1 MSSGPYLFNARTE
14 HGTFE
19 DQEEWSER
27 INYRYFGSS
36 CYQFTSKLSWKK
48 IRFTEDRKASKKA
61 KSLYEKTDVYE
72 LKVTNLNAK
81 QMTDNE
87 IREEFVEAKEWE
99 NGFAQMIKSN

>member
-1 MSSGPYLFNARTE
+1 M
-14 HGTFE
+14 
-19 DQEEWSER
+19 
-27 INYRYFGSS
+27 
-36 CYQFTSKLSWKK
+36 
-48 IRFTEDRKASKKA
+48 
-61 KSLYEKTDVYE
+61 YEKTDVYE